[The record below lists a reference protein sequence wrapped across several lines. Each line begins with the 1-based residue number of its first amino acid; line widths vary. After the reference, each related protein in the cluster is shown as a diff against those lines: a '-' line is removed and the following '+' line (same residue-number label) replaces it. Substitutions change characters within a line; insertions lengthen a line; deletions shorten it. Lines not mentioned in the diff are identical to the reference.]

1 MAISPVASAEV
12 QRRVEQIEASI
23 ERYLSAL
30 ETADRQE
37 GELAQ
42 AKSARLK
49 DKIASLRD
57 QMRKYKALEVAV
69 HAAPNKQ
76 ISLTDPDA
84 RSMATS
90 GKDTGLVGYN
100 VQAVVDTQHHLIVAH
115 EVTNIGNDRSQL
127 STMTRQ
133 AQEATGVRELT
144 AIADRGYF
152 KGEEILACEAGT
164 GAQDHAHPRPDRGTS
179 VWNHQGLD
187 GRDPLP
193 AAHP

>member
-1 MAISPVASAEV
+1 MDARI
-12 QRRVEQIEASI
+12 EQVEASI

-49 DKIASLRD
+49 DKIASLRE
-57 QMRKYKALEVAV
+57 QMRKCKVLEVAV
-69 HAAPNKQ
+69 HAAPDKQ

-84 RSMATS
+84 RSMATT
-90 GKDTGLVGYN
+90 GKDTGLVGYH
-100 VQAVVDTQHHLIVAH
+100 VQAVVEAQHHLIVAH
-115 EVTNIGNDRSQL
+115 EVTNIGSDRSEL
-127 STMTRQ
+127 SMMAKQ

-152 KGEEILACEAGT
+152 KGEEILACEAAGVT
-164 GAQDHAHPRPDRGTS
+164 RLVPK
-179 VWNHQGLD
+179 
-187 GRDPLP
+187 PLQP
-193 AAHP
+193 LTQAISAA